1 MLPDHV
7 IINEKKMAKK
17 KGEHY
22 YDQVDSILW
31 LHKLLKMENLY
42 LWVKLSKDVIIVSS
56 KYSFMVIYKHTT
68 TQENFFK
75 LLMVIF

>member
-7 IINEKKMAKK
+7 IINEKKMAKKK

-31 LHKLLKMENLY
+31 LHKLFKMENLY

-56 KYSFMVIYKHTT
+56 KYSFMVIYINTLQHKRISL
-68 TQENFFK
+68 NS
-75 LLMVIF
+75 